1 MTQTPSLSSEFV
13 PSYFFSSGDENNHDT
28 GRMMKDGDP
37 GKQSSIPQGVDHFK
51 KNVKKSIEPDYST
64 MISAFSIN
72 TL

>member
-1 MTQTPSLSSEFV
+1 
-13 PSYFFSSGDENNHDT
+13 
-28 GRMMKDGDP
+28 MKDGDP